1 MVLLIKCIL
10 AQTSN
15 MKPFLFIIGLFF
27 TCLSAAAQQFTLSGK
42 ITDESGQPVPFASV
56 YVQHTTTG
64 TSANNEGEYTFNLKA
79 GQYTIIYK
87 AVGYKQ
93 ELLELDLRQSQSKNI
108 TLKTEIYQLQTV
120 SVSATAEDPAYAII
134 RQAIKKRKFY
144 LQEVKAYTADVYIKG
159 LQKLLDAP
167 KRFLGRDI
175 EQLGR
180 RVGLDSNRRGIVYL
194 SESES
199 KYSFS
204 YPDKVHEEMVSSK
217 VSGNNRAFSYN
228 RASDLKVDFYENYQ
242 NWDEISLRPLASPI
256 ADNALFYYRYKYMGQ
271 TTQDGQEVNKIQVT
285 PRREHDPCFEGFIY
299 IQEDTWRVVGI
310 DLFITKKA
318 NIRFVD
324 TVKINQQFLPVAQK
338 TWMPSVVRFDFTA
351 GLFGFKLAGYFISVY
366 NNYDLNPGFGKK
378 NFNELLRITRE
389 VNKKDSLYW
398 LQQRPIPL
406 TLEEKNDYQKKEAL
420 ARKRESKEYL
430 DSLDK
435 ENNTIKVRNFITEG
449 INIRNRYKR
458 AYYHLDAIPSSLLF
472 NTVEGLAINY
482 NASYIKRV
490 DTLNNRNFGLRTNVR
505 YGFANRLLNANAAVS
520 LPAGKFMLNLSSG
533 SDVVD
538 MNNTQPIRPFINS
551 VYTLFQRENYQKLY
565 QKTFVSVSLGG
576 RIAGGWQASG
586 GIEWAHRHWLPNSS
600 DYSFFNRQKMFTSNN
615 PLMPAADVPLFPD
628 NNSFKISLR
637 TSYNFS
643 NKYETYPAG
652 RRYVPSKYPTIGFNF
667 NKGFKNILGSDVDY
681 IQLSADVSQS
691 NISIGVYGKTSF
703 AISAGKFISKN
714 SLFYTDYHHFNGN
727 QVLLY
732 KGGINSFL
740 MLDYYRFST
749 NTEYLEGHLEHN
761 FSGFITN
768 KLPLIRKLKL
778 QEILNVNYLSTP
790 GLKNYYE
797 VGIGLQYFSFRV
809 MYGRSYNS
817 GSNASSAF
825 RIGVNF

>member
-1 MVLLIKCIL
+1 
-10 AQTSN
+10 
-15 MKPFLFIIGLFF
+15 MKPVLFSICLSCI
-27 TCLSAAAQQFTLSGK
+27 CLSALAQQFTLSGK
-42 ITDESGQPVPFASV
+42 IINESGQPVPFASV
-56 YVQHTTTG
+56 YVQNTTNG

-79 GQYTIIYK
+79 GRYTILYK
-87 AVGYKQ
+87 AVGYRQQMLEVDLKQ
-93 ELLELDLRQSQSKNI
+93 NQAKNI
-108 TLKTEIYQLQTV
+108 TLDAEVYQLQTV
-120 SVSATAEDPAYAII
+120 SGSANAEDPAYAII
-134 RQAIKKRKFY
+134 REAIKKRKFH
-144 LQEVKAYTADVYIKG
+144 LQEVKAFTADVYIKG

-175 EQLGR
+175 EQVGR
-180 RVGLDSNRRGIVYL
+180 QIGLDSNRRGIVYL
-194 SESES
+194 SESVS

-204 YPDKVHEEMVSSK
+204 YPDQVHEEMVSSK

-242 NWDEISLRPLASPI
+242 NWEEISLRPLISPI

-271 TTQDGQEVNKIQVT
+271 ATQDGQQVNKIKVM
-285 PRREHDPCFEGFIY
+285 PRREHDPCFEGYIY
-299 IQEDTWRVVGI
+299 IQDDTWRVVGV
-310 DLFITKKA
+310 DLFITKKS
-318 NIRFVD
+318 NIRFAD
-324 TVKINQQFLPVAQK
+324 TVKINQAFLPV
-338 TWMPSVVRFDFTA
+338 TPHISMPSIVRFDFTG
-351 GLFGFKLAGYFISVY
+351 GLLGFKLAGYFISVY
-366 NNYDLNPGFGKK
+366 NNYDLNPTFAKK

-389 VNKKDSLYW
+389 VNKKDSIYW

-406 TLEEKNDYQKKEAL
+406 TLEEKNDYVKKEAL

-435 ENNTIKVRNFITEG
+435 ENNKIKIRNFITGG

-458 AYYHLDAIPSSLLF
+458 QSYHFDAIPAALLF

-482 NASYIKRV
+482 GASFVKRI
-490 DTLNNRNFGLRTNVR
+490 DTLNNRNFSVRTNVR
-505 YGFANRLLNANAAVS
+505 YGFANSLLNANAAVQI
-520 LPAGKFMLNLSSG
+520 PVGKLMLNVSSG

-538 MNNTQPIRPFINS
+538 MNNTQPIKPFINS
-551 VYTLFQRENYQKLY
+551 IYTLFQRENYQKLY
-565 QKTFVSVSLGG
+565 QKTFASVSVGG

-586 GIEWAHRHWLPNSS
+586 GVEWAHRRWLPNSS

-615 PLMPAADVPLFPD
+615 PLMPGVDVPLFPD
-628 NNSFKISLR
+628 NNSFKIGLR

-643 NKYETYPAG
+643 NKYETYPTG
-652 RRYVPSKYPTIGFNF
+652 RRYVPSKYPTIGLNI

-681 IQLSADVSQS
+681 TQVSADVSQS
-691 NISIGVYGKTSF
+691 NINMGVYGKTSF
-703 AISAGKFISKN
+703 YISAGRFISKN

-749 NTEYLEGHLEHN
+749 GKEYLEGHVEHN

-778 QEILNVNYLSTP
+778 EEILNVNYLSTP
-790 GLKNYYE
+790 DLKNYYE
-797 VGIGLQYFSFRV
+797 LGIGLQYFNFRV

-817 GSNASSAF
+817 STNASSAF
-825 RIGVNF
+825 RIGINF